1 MQQLIYFIQKYRYF
15 LFFLFLE
22 LIAFQLIINN
32 LNFHNSKFINSASS
46 ITGDFYKKTN
56 SIRDYFQLDI
66 ENKELLNENLILKNK
81 LERLSQK
88 IDTVAVTKIFEKT
101 NASQRYSYLQGRIE
115 KNQFRNNYNFLTINL
130 GKKDSITPEMGVINS
145 KGILGI
151 VENVL
156 HRYSRVRSILNKSSK
171 INAKLK
177 NSNYFGTLTWDGF
190 DYNITQL
197 LDIPRQAK
205 LKVGDTI
212 ITGGMSS
219 IFPEGI
225 PIGSIDTIVNGL
237 SIKRVINIKLFND
250 MSSLKNI
257 YVVKDFDKQ
266 QLMNLE
272 KTENE

>member
-32 LNFHNSKFINSASS
+32 LSFHKSKFINSASS
-46 ITGDFYKKTN
+46 ITGGFYSKTN
-56 SIRDYFQLDI
+56 SMRDYFQLDI
-66 ENKELLNENLILKNK
+66 ENKELLNENLILRNK
-81 LERLSQK
+81 LEKLSQS
-88 IDTVAVTKIFEKT
+88 IDTPALTEIFEKT
-101 NASQRYSYLQGRIE
+101 DFRQRYSYIQGRIE
-115 KNQFRNNYNFLTINL
+115 KNQFRSNYNFLTINL
-130 GKKDSITPEMGVINS
+130 GKKDSLVPEMGVINS

-151 VENVL
+151 TENVL
-156 HRYSRVRSILNKSSK
+156 HSYSRVRSILNKNSK

-177 NSNYFGTLTWDGF
+177 NSNYFGTLTWDGL
-190 DYNITQL
+190 DYNSTQL
-197 LDIPRQAK
+197 LDIPRQAR

-225 PIGSIDTIVNGL
+225 PIGSIDNIANEA
-237 SIKRVINIKLFND
+237 SIKRIINIKLFND

-257 YVVKDFDKQ
+257 YVVKNFDKQ

-272 KTENE
+272 KTSNE

>member
-15 LFFLFLE
+15 LFFLLLE

-32 LNFHNSKFINSASS
+32 LSFHNSKFINSAST
-46 ITGDFYKKTN
+46 ITGGFYNKTN
-56 SIRDYFQLDI
+56 SISDYFQLDT
-66 ENKELLNENLILKNK
+66 ENKELLNENLILRNK
-81 LERLSQK
+81 LEKLSQN
-88 IDTVAVTKIFEKT
+88 IDTIAVTKIFEKT
-101 NASQRYSYLQGRIE
+101 KLRQRYLYFKGRIE

-130 GKKDSITPEMGVINS
+130 GSKDSVGKEMGVINS

-151 VENVL
+151 TENVL
-156 HRYSRVRSILNKSSK
+156 HNYSRVRSILNKNSK

-197 LDIPRQAK
+197 LDIPRQAV

-225 PIGSIDTIVNGL
+225 PIGRVDNIVNGA
-237 SIKRVINIKLFND
+237 SIKRIINIQLFND

-272 KTENE
+272 KTDNE

>member
-101 NASQRYSYLQGRIE
+101 NASQRYLYLQGRIE

-225 PIGSIDTIVNGL
+225 PIGSIDTIVNGA

>member
-32 LNFHNSKFINSASS
+32 LSFHKSKFINSASS
-46 ITGDFYKKTN
+46 ITGDFYSKTN
-56 SIRDYFQLDI
+56 SIRDYFQIDT
-66 ENKELLNENLILKNK
+66 ENKELLNENLILRNK
-81 LERLSQK
+81 LEKLSQS
-88 IDTVAVTKIFEKT
+88 IDTSPITKIFEKT
-101 NASQRYSYLQGRIE
+101 DLRQRYSYIQGRIE

-130 GKKDSITPEMGVINS
+130 GKKDSLVPEMGVINS

-151 VENVL
+151 TENVL
-156 HRYSRVRSILNKSSK
+156 QRYSRVRSILNKNSK

-177 NSNYFGTLTWDGF
+177 NSDYFGTLTWDGL
-190 DYNITQL
+190 DYNNTQL

-225 PIGSIDTIVNGL
+225 PIGSIDNIVNEA
-237 SIKRVINIKLFND
+237 SIKRIINIKLFND
-250 MSSLKNI
+250 MSNLKNI

-272 KTENE
+272 KTSNE

>member
-32 LNFHNSKFINSASS
+32 LSFHKSKFINSASS
-46 ITGDFYKKTN
+46 ITGGFYSKTN
-56 SIRDYFQLDI
+56 SMRDYFQLDI
-66 ENKELLNENLILKNK
+66 ENKELLNENLILRNK
-81 LERLSQK
+81 LEKLSQS
-88 IDTVAVTKIFEKT
+88 IDTPALTEIFEKT
-101 NASQRYSYLQGRIE
+101 DFRQRYSYIQGRIE
-115 KNQFRNNYNFLTINL
+115 KNQFRSNYNFLTINL
-130 GKKDSITPEMGVINS
+130 GKKDSLVPEMGVINS

-151 VENVL
+151 TENVL
-156 HRYSRVRSILNKSSK
+156 HSYSRVRSILNKNSK

-177 NSNYFGTLTWDGF
+177 NSNYFGTLTWDGL
-190 DYNITQL
+190 DYNSTQL
-197 LDIPRQAK
+197 LDIPRQAR

-225 PIGSIDTIVNGL
+225 PIGSIDNIANEA
-237 SIKRVINIKLFND
+237 SIKRIINIKLFND

-272 KTENE
+272 KTSNE

>member
-1 MQQLIYFIQKYRYF
+1 MQQLINFIQKYRYF

-32 LNFHNSKFINSASS
+32 LSFHKSKFINSASS
-46 ITGDFYKKTN
+46 ITGGFYNKINTI
-56 SIRDYFQLDI
+56 SDYFQLDI
-66 ENKELLNENLILKNK
+66 ENKELLNENLILRNK
-81 LERLSQK
+81 LEKLSQN
-88 IDTVAVTKIFEKT
+88 IDTVAVSKIFNKT
-101 NASQRYSYLQGRIE
+101 KFSQRYSYFQGRVE

-130 GKKDSITPEMGVINS
+130 GEKDSITPEMGVINS

-151 VENVL
+151 TENVL
-156 HRYSRVRSILNKSSK
+156 QSYSRVRSILNKNSK

-177 NSNYFGTLTWDGF
+177 NSNYFGTLTWDGL

-225 PIGSIDTIVNGL
+225 PIGRVNNIVNEL
-237 SIKRVINIKLFND
+237 SIKRIINIQLFND
-250 MSSLKNI
+250 MSNLKNI

-272 KTENE
+272 KLSNE

>member
-15 LFFLFLE
+15 LFFLLLE

-32 LNFHNSKFINSASS
+32 LSFHNSKFINSAST
-46 ITGDFYKKTN
+46 ITGGFYNKTN
-56 SIRDYFQLDI
+56 SISDYFQLDT
-66 ENKELLNENLILKNK
+66 ENKELLNENLILRNK
-81 LERLSQK
+81 LEKLSQN
-88 IDTVAVTKIFEKT
+88 IDTIAVTKIFEKT
-101 NASQRYSYLQGRIE
+101 KLRQRYLYFKGRIE

-130 GKKDSITPEMGVINS
+130 GSKDSVRKEMGVINS

-151 VENVL
+151 TENVL
-156 HRYSRVRSILNKSSK
+156 HNYSRVRSILNKNSK

-197 LDIPRQAK
+197 LDIPRQAV

-225 PIGSIDTIVNGL
+225 PIGRVDNIVNGA
-237 SIKRVINIKLFND
+237 SIKRIINIQLFND

-272 KTENE
+272 KTDNE

>member
-1 MQQLIYFIQKYRYF
+1 MQQLINFIQKYRYF

-32 LNFHNSKFINSASS
+32 LSFHKSKFISSASS
-46 ITGDFYKKTN
+46 ITGGFYNKINTI
-56 SIRDYFQLDI
+56 SDYFQLDI
-66 ENKELLNENLILKNK
+66 ENKELLNENLILRNK
-81 LERLSQK
+81 LEKLSQNM
-88 IDTVAVTKIFEKT
+88 DTVAVSKIFNKT
-101 NASQRYSYLQGRIE
+101 KFIQRYSYFQGRVE

-130 GKKDSITPEMGVINS
+130 GEKDSITPEMGVINS

-151 VENVL
+151 TENVL
-156 HRYSRVRSILNKSSK
+156 QSYSRVRSILNKNSK

-177 NSNYFGTLTWDGF
+177 NSNYFGTLTWDGL

-225 PIGSIDTIVNGL
+225 PIGRVNNIVNEL
-237 SIKRVINIKLFND
+237 SIKRIINIQLFND
-250 MSSLKNI
+250 MSNLKNI

-272 KTENE
+272 KLSNE

>member
-225 PIGSIDTIVNGL
+225 PIGSIDTIVNGV

-272 KTENE
+272 KTDNE

>member
-88 IDTVAVTKIFEKT
+88 IDTVAVTEIFEKT

-225 PIGSIDTIVNGL
+225 PIGSIDTIVNGA

>member
-1 MQQLIYFIQKYRYF
+1 MQQLINFIQKYRYF

-22 LIAFQLIINN
+22 FIAFQLIINN
-32 LNFHNSKFINSASS
+32 LSFHKSKFISSASS
-46 ITGDFYKKTN
+46 ITGGFYNKINTI
-56 SIRDYFQLDI
+56 SDYFQLDI
-66 ENKELLNENLILKNK
+66 ENKELLNENLILRNK
-81 LERLSQK
+81 LEKLSQN
-88 IDTVAVTKIFEKT
+88 IDTVAVSKIFNKT
-101 NASQRYSYLQGRIE
+101 KFSQRYSYFQGRVE

-130 GKKDSITPEMGVINS
+130 GEKDSITPEMGVINS

-151 VENVL
+151 TENVL
-156 HRYSRVRSILNKSSK
+156 QSYSRVRSILNKNSK

-177 NSNYFGTLTWDGF
+177 NSNYFGTLTWDGL

-197 LDIPRQAK
+197 MDIPRQAK

-225 PIGSIDTIVNGL
+225 PIGRVNNIVNEL
-237 SIKRVINIKLFND
+237 SIKRIINIQLFND
-250 MSSLKNI
+250 MSNLKNI

-272 KTENE
+272 KSSNE

>member
-101 NASQRYSYLQGRIE
+101 NVSQRYSYLQGRIE

-225 PIGSIDTIVNGL
+225 PIGSIDTIVNGA

>member
-15 LFFLFLE
+15 LFFLLLE

-32 LNFHNSKFINSASS
+32 LSFHNSKFINSAST
-46 ITGDFYKKTN
+46 ITGGFYNKTN
-56 SIRDYFQLDI
+56 SISDYFQLDT
-66 ENKELLNENLILKNK
+66 ENKELLNENLILRNK
-81 LERLSQK
+81 LEKLSQN
-88 IDTVAVTKIFEKT
+88 IDTIAVTKIFEKT
-101 NASQRYSYLQGRIE
+101 KLRQRYLYFKGRIE

-130 GKKDSITPEMGVINS
+130 GSKDSVRKEMGVINS

-151 VENVL
+151 TENVL
-156 HRYSRVRSILNKSSK
+156 HNYSRVRSILNKNSK

-197 LDIPRQAK
+197 LDIPRQAV

-225 PIGSIDTIVNGL
+225 PIGRVDNIVNGA
-237 SIKRVINIKLFND
+237 SIKRIINIQLFND

-266 QLMNLE
+266 QLMNLK
-272 KTENE
+272 KTDNE

>member
-32 LNFHNSKFINSASS
+32 LSFHNSKFINSASS
-46 ITGDFYKKTN
+46 ITGGFYNKFN
-56 SIRDYFQLDI
+56 SISDYFQLDI
-66 ENKELLNENLILKNK
+66 ENKELLSENLILRNK
-81 LERLSQK
+81 LERLFHR
-88 IDTVAVTKIFEKT
+88 IDTVTATKIFEKT
-101 NASQRYSYLQGRIE
+101 NANQRYFYLQGRIE
-115 KNQFRNNYNFLTINL
+115 KNQYRNNYNFLTINL
-130 GKKDSITPEMGVINS
+130 GRKDSITPEMGVINS

-197 LDIPRQAK
+197 LDIPRQAR

-225 PIGSIDTIVNGL
+225 PIGSIDTIVNGA

>member
-225 PIGSIDTIVNGL
+225 PIGSIDTIVNGV

>member
-32 LNFHNSKFINSASS
+32 LSFHKSKFINSASS
-46 ITGDFYKKTN
+46 ITGGFYSKTN
-56 SIRDYFQLDI
+56 SMRDYFQLDI
-66 ENKELLNENLILKNK
+66 ENKELLNENLILRNK
-81 LERLSQK
+81 LEKLSQS
-88 IDTVAVTKIFEKT
+88 IDTPALTGIFEKT
-101 NASQRYSYLQGRIE
+101 DFRQRYSYIQGRIE
-115 KNQFRNNYNFLTINL
+115 KNQFRSNYNFLTINL
-130 GKKDSITPEMGVINS
+130 GKKDSLVPEMGVINS

-151 VENVL
+151 TENVL
-156 HRYSRVRSILNKSSK
+156 HSYSRVRSILNKNSK

-177 NSNYFGTLTWDGF
+177 NSNYFGTLTWDGL
-190 DYNITQL
+190 DYNSTQL
-197 LDIPRQAK
+197 LDIPRQAR
-205 LKVGDTI
+205 LKIGDTI

-225 PIGSIDTIVNGL
+225 PIGSIDNIVNEA
-237 SIKRVINIKLFND
+237 SIKRIINIKLFND
-250 MSSLKNI
+250 MSNLKNI

-272 KTENE
+272 KTSNE

>member
-1 MQQLIYFIQKYRYF
+1 MQQLINFIQKYRYF

-32 LNFHNSKFINSASS
+32 LSFHKSKFISSASS
-46 ITGDFYKKTN
+46 ITGGFYNKINTI
-56 SIRDYFQLDI
+56 SDYFQLDI
-66 ENKELLNENLILKNK
+66 ENKELLNENLILRNK
-81 LERLSQK
+81 LEKLSQN
-88 IDTVAVTKIFEKT
+88 IDTVAVSKIFNKT
-101 NASQRYSYLQGRIE
+101 KFSQRYSYFQGRVE

-130 GKKDSITPEMGVINS
+130 GEKDSITPEMGVINS

-151 VENVL
+151 TENVL
-156 HRYSRVRSILNKSSK
+156 QSYSRVRSILNKNSK

-177 NSNYFGTLTWDGF
+177 NSNYFGTLTWDGL

-225 PIGSIDTIVNGL
+225 PIGRVNNIVNEL
-237 SIKRVINIKLFND
+237 SIKRIINIQLFND
-250 MSSLKNI
+250 MSNLKNI

-272 KTENE
+272 KSSNE

>member
-15 LFFLFLE
+15 LFFLLLE

-32 LNFHNSKFINSASS
+32 LSFHNSKFINSAST
-46 ITGDFYKKTN
+46 ITGGFYNKTN
-56 SIRDYFQLDI
+56 SISDYFQLDT
-66 ENKELLNENLILKNK
+66 ENKELLNENLILRNK
-81 LERLSQK
+81 LEKLSQN
-88 IDTVAVTKIFEKT
+88 IDTIAVTKIFEKT
-101 NASQRYSYLQGRIE
+101 KLRQRYLYLKGRIE

-130 GKKDSITPEMGVINS
+130 GSKDSVRKEMGVINS

-151 VENVL
+151 TENVL
-156 HRYSRVRSILNKSSK
+156 HNYSRVRSILNKNSK

-197 LDIPRQAK
+197 LDIPRQAV

-212 ITGGMSS
+212 TTGGMSS

-225 PIGSIDTIVNGL
+225 PIGRVDNIVNGA
-237 SIKRVINIKLFND
+237 SIKRIINIQLFND

-272 KTENE
+272 KTDNE

>member
-32 LNFHNSKFINSASS
+32 LSFHKSKFINSASS
-46 ITGDFYKKTN
+46 ITGDFYSKTN
-56 SIRDYFQLDI
+56 SIRDYFQLDT
-66 ENKELLNENLILKNK
+66 ENKELLNENLILRNK
-81 LERLSQK
+81 LEKLSQG
-88 IDTVAVTKIFEKT
+88 IDTSPITKIFEKT
-101 NASQRYSYLQGRIE
+101 DLRQRYSYIQGRIE

-130 GKKDSITPEMGVINS
+130 GKKDSLVPEMGVINS

-151 VENVL
+151 IENVL
-156 HRYSRVRSILNKSSK
+156 QRYSRVRSILNKNSK

-177 NSNYFGTLTWDGF
+177 NSDYFGTLTWDGL
-190 DYNITQL
+190 DYNNTQL

-225 PIGSIDTIVNGL
+225 PIGSIDNIVNEA
-237 SIKRVINIKLFND
+237 SIKRIINIKLFND
-250 MSSLKNI
+250 MSNLKNI

-272 KTENE
+272 KTSNE

>member
-15 LFFLFLE
+15 LFFLLLE

-32 LNFHNSKFINSASS
+32 LSFHNSKFINSAST
-46 ITGDFYKKTN
+46 ITGGFYNKTN
-56 SIRDYFQLDI
+56 SISDYFQLDT
-66 ENKELLNENLILKNK
+66 ENKELLNENLILRNK
-81 LERLSQK
+81 LEKLSQN
-88 IDTVAVTKIFEKT
+88 IDTIAVTKIFKKT
-101 NASQRYSYLQGRIE
+101 KFRQRYSYLKGRIE

-130 GKKDSITPEMGVINS
+130 GRKDSVSKEMGVINS

-151 VENVL
+151 TENVL
-156 HRYSRVRSILNKSSK
+156 HNYSRVRSILNKNSK

-197 LDIPRQAK
+197 LDIPRQAV

-225 PIGSIDTIVNGL
+225 PIGRVDNIVNGA
-237 SIKRVINIKLFND
+237 SIKRIINIQLFND

-272 KTENE
+272 KTDNE

>member
-1 MQQLIYFIQKYRYF
+1 MQQLINFIQKYRYF

-22 LIAFQLIINN
+22 FIAFQLIINN
-32 LNFHNSKFINSASS
+32 LSFHKSKFISSASS
-46 ITGDFYKKTN
+46 ITGGFYNKINTI
-56 SIRDYFQLDI
+56 SDYFQLDI
-66 ENKELLNENLILKNK
+66 ENKELLNENLILRNK
-81 LERLSQK
+81 LEKLSQNM
-88 IDTVAVTKIFEKT
+88 DTVAVSKIFNKT
-101 NASQRYSYLQGRIE
+101 KFSQRYSYFQGRVE

-130 GKKDSITPEMGVINS
+130 GEKDSITPEMGVINS

-151 VENVL
+151 TENVL
-156 HRYSRVRSILNKSSK
+156 QSYSRVRSILNKNSK

-177 NSNYFGTLTWDGF
+177 NSNYFGTLTWDGL

-225 PIGSIDTIVNGL
+225 PIGRVNNIVNEL
-237 SIKRVINIKLFND
+237 SIKRIINIQLFND
-250 MSSLKNI
+250 MSNLKNI

-272 KTENE
+272 KLNNE

>member
-1 MQQLIYFIQKYRYF
+1 MQQLINFIQKYRYF

-32 LNFHNSKFINSASS
+32 LSFHKSKFISSASS
-46 ITGDFYKKTN
+46 ITGGFYNKINTI
-56 SIRDYFQLDI
+56 SDYFQLDI
-66 ENKELLNENLILKNK
+66 ENKELLNENLILRNK
-81 LERLSQK
+81 LEKLSQN
-88 IDTVAVTKIFEKT
+88 IDTVAVSKIFNKT
-101 NASQRYSYLQGRIE
+101 KFSQRYSYFQGRVE

-130 GKKDSITPEMGVINS
+130 GEKDSITPEMGVINS

-151 VENVL
+151 TENVL
-156 HRYSRVRSILNKSSK
+156 QSYSRVRSILNKNSK

-177 NSNYFGTLTWDGF
+177 NSNYFGTLTWDGL
-190 DYNITQL
+190 DCNITQL

-225 PIGSIDTIVNGL
+225 PIGRVNNIVNEL
-237 SIKRVINIKLFND
+237 SIKRIINIQLFND
-250 MSSLKNI
+250 MSNLKNI

-272 KTENE
+272 KLSNE

>member
-1 MQQLIYFIQKYRYF
+1 MQQLINFIQKYRYF

-22 LIAFQLIINN
+22 FIAFQLIINN
-32 LNFHNSKFINSASS
+32 LSFHKSKFISSASS
-46 ITGDFYKKTN
+46 ITGGFYNKINTI
-56 SIRDYFQLDI
+56 SDYFQLDI
-66 ENKELLNENLILKNK
+66 ENKELLNENLILRNK
-81 LERLSQK
+81 LEKLSQNM
-88 IDTVAVTKIFEKT
+88 DTVAVSKIFNKT
-101 NASQRYSYLQGRIE
+101 KFSQRYSYFQGRVE

-130 GKKDSITPEMGVINS
+130 GEKDSITPEMGVINS

-151 VENVL
+151 TENVL
-156 HRYSRVRSILNKSSK
+156 QSYSRVRSILNKNSK

-177 NSNYFGTLTWDGF
+177 NSNYFGTLTWDGL

-197 LDIPRQAK
+197 MDIPRQAK

-225 PIGSIDTIVNGL
+225 PIGRVNNIVNEL
-237 SIKRVINIKLFND
+237 SIKRIINIQLFND
-250 MSSLKNI
+250 MSNLKNI

-272 KTENE
+272 KTSNE

>member
-32 LNFHNSKFINSASS
+32 LNFHKSKFINSASS

-225 PIGSIDTIVNGL
+225 PIGSIDTIVNGV

>member
-81 LERLSQK
+81 LEKLSQN

-197 LDIPRQAK
+197 LDIPRQAR

-225 PIGSIDTIVNGL
+225 PIGSIDTIVNGA

-250 MSSLKNI
+250 ISSLKNI

>member
-225 PIGSIDTIVNGL
+225 PIGSIDTIVNGA

>member
-1 MQQLIYFIQKYRYF
+1 MQQLINFIQKYRYF

-22 LIAFQLIINN
+22 LIALQLIINN
-32 LNFHNSKFINSASS
+32 LSFHKSKFISSASS
-46 ITGDFYKKTN
+46 ITGGFYNKINTI
-56 SIRDYFQLDI
+56 SDYFQLDI
-66 ENKELLNENLILKNK
+66 ENKELLNENLTLRNK
-81 LERLSQK
+81 LEKLSQN
-88 IDTVAVTKIFEKT
+88 IDTVAVSKIFNKT
-101 NASQRYSYLQGRIE
+101 KFSQRYSYFQGRVE

-130 GKKDSITPEMGVINS
+130 GEKDSITPEMGVINS

-151 VENVL
+151 TENVL
-156 HRYSRVRSILNKSSK
+156 QSYSRVRSILNKNSK

-177 NSNYFGTLTWDGF
+177 NSNYFGTLTWDGL

-225 PIGSIDTIVNGL
+225 PIGRVNNIVNEL
-237 SIKRVINIKLFND
+237 SIKRIINIQLFND
-250 MSSLKNI
+250 MSNLKNI

-272 KTENE
+272 KLSNE

>member
-81 LERLSQK
+81 LEKLSQN

-197 LDIPRQAK
+197 LDIPRQAR

-225 PIGSIDTIVNGL
+225 PIGSIDTIVNVA
-237 SIKRVINIKLFND
+237 SIKSVINIKLFND

>member
-32 LNFHNSKFINSASS
+32 LSFHKSKFINSASS
-46 ITGDFYKKTN
+46 ITGDFYSKTN
-56 SIRDYFQLDI
+56 SIRDYFQLDT
-66 ENKELLNENLILKNK
+66 ENKELLNENLILRNK
-81 LERLSQK
+81 LEKLSQG
-88 IDTVAVTKIFEKT
+88 IDTSPVTKIFEKT
-101 NASQRYSYLQGRIE
+101 DLRQRYSYIQGRIE

-130 GKKDSITPEMGVINS
+130 GKKDSLVPEMGVINS

-151 VENVL
+151 TENVL
-156 HRYSRVRSILNKSSK
+156 QRYSRVRSILNKNSK

-177 NSNYFGTLTWDGF
+177 NSDYFGTLTWDGL
-190 DYNITQL
+190 DYNNTQL

-225 PIGSIDTIVNGL
+225 PIGSIDNIVNEA
-237 SIKRVINIKLFND
+237 SIKRIINIKLFND
-250 MSSLKNI
+250 MSNLKNI

-272 KTENE
+272 KTSNE

>member
-15 LFFLFLE
+15 LFFLLLE

-32 LNFHNSKFINSASS
+32 LSFHNSKFINSAST
-46 ITGDFYKKTN
+46 ITGGFYNKSN
-56 SIRDYFQLDI
+56 SISDYFQLDT
-66 ENKELLNENLILKNK
+66 ENKELLNENLILRNK
-81 LERLSQK
+81 LEKLSQN
-88 IDTVAVTKIFEKT
+88 IDTIAVTKIFEKT
-101 NASQRYSYLQGRIE
+101 KLRQRYLYFKGRIE

-130 GKKDSITPEMGVINS
+130 GSKDSVRKEMGVINS

-151 VENVL
+151 TENVL
-156 HRYSRVRSILNKSSK
+156 HNYSRVRSILNKNSK

-197 LDIPRQAK
+197 LDIPRQAV

-225 PIGSIDTIVNGL
+225 PIGRVDNIVNGA
-237 SIKRVINIKLFND
+237 SIKRIINIQLFND

-272 KTENE
+272 KTDNE

>member
-15 LFFLFLE
+15 LFFLLLE

-32 LNFHNSKFINSASS
+32 LSFHNSKFINSAST
-46 ITGDFYKKTN
+46 ITGGFYNKTN
-56 SIRDYFQLDI
+56 SISDYFQLDT
-66 ENKELLNENLILKNK
+66 ENKELLNENLILRNK
-81 LERLSQK
+81 LEKLSQN
-88 IDTVAVTKIFEKT
+88 IDTIAVTKIFEKT
-101 NASQRYSYLQGRIE
+101 KLRQRYLYFKGRIE

-130 GKKDSITPEMGVINS
+130 GSKDSVRKEMGIINS

-151 VENVL
+151 TENVL
-156 HRYSRVRSILNKSSK
+156 HNYSRVRSILNKNSK

-197 LDIPRQAK
+197 LDIPRQAV

-225 PIGSIDTIVNGL
+225 PIGRVDNIVNGA
-237 SIKRVINIKLFND
+237 SIKRIINIQLFND

-272 KTENE
+272 KTDNE

>member
-225 PIGSIDTIVNGL
+225 PIGSIDTIVNGV

-266 QLMNLE
+266 QLMSLE

>member
-15 LFFLFLE
+15 LFFLLLE

-32 LNFHNSKFINSASS
+32 LSFHNSKFINSAST
-46 ITGDFYKKTN
+46 ITGGFYNKTN
-56 SIRDYFQLDI
+56 SISDYFQLDT
-66 ENKELLNENLILKNK
+66 ENKELLNENLILRNK
-81 LERLSQK
+81 LEKLSQN
-88 IDTVAVTKIFEKT
+88 IDTIAVTKIFEKT
-101 NASQRYSYLQGRIE
+101 KLRQRYLYFKGRIE

-130 GKKDSITPEMGVINS
+130 GSKDSVRKEMGVINS

-151 VENVL
+151 TENVL
-156 HRYSRVRSILNKSSK
+156 HNYSRVRSILNKNSK

-197 LDIPRQAK
+197 LDIPRQAV

-225 PIGSIDTIVNGL
+225 PIGRVYNIVNGA
-237 SIKRVINIKLFND
+237 SIKRIINIQLFND

-272 KTENE
+272 KTDNE

>member
-1 MQQLIYFIQKYRYF
+1 MQQLINFIQKYRYF

-22 LIAFQLIINN
+22 FIAFQLIINN
-32 LNFHNSKFINSASS
+32 LSFHKSKFISSASS
-46 ITGDFYKKTN
+46 ITGGFYNKINTI
-56 SIRDYFQLDI
+56 SDYFQLDI
-66 ENKELLNENLILKNK
+66 ENKELLNENLILRNK
-81 LERLSQK
+81 LEKLSQNM
-88 IDTVAVTKIFEKT
+88 DTVAVSKIFNKT
-101 NASQRYSYLQGRIE
+101 KFSQRYSYFQGRVE

-130 GKKDSITPEMGVINS
+130 GEKDSITPEMGVINS

-151 VENVL
+151 TENVL
-156 HRYSRVRSILNKSSK
+156 QSYSRVRSILNKNSK

-177 NSNYFGTLTWDGF
+177 NSNYFGTLTWDGL

-225 PIGSIDTIVNGL
+225 PIGRVNNIVNEL
-237 SIKRVINIKLFND
+237 SIKRIINIQLFND
-250 MSSLKNI
+250 MSNLKNI

-272 KTENE
+272 KLSNE

>member
-32 LNFHNSKFINSASS
+32 LSFHKSKFINSASS
-46 ITGDFYKKTN
+46 ITGDFYSKTN
-56 SIRDYFQLDI
+56 SIRDYFQLDT
-66 ENKELLNENLILKNK
+66 ENKELLNENLILRNK
-81 LERLSQK
+81 LEKLSQG
-88 IDTVAVTKIFEKT
+88 IDTSPITKIFEKT
-101 NASQRYSYLQGRIE
+101 DLRQRYSYIQGRIE

-130 GKKDSITPEMGVINS
+130 GKKDSLVPEMGVINS

-151 VENVL
+151 TENVL
-156 HRYSRVRSILNKSSK
+156 QRYSRVRSILNKNSK

-177 NSNYFGTLTWDGF
+177 NSDYFGTLTWDGL
-190 DYNITQL
+190 DYNSTQL

-205 LKVGDTI
+205 LEVGDTI

-225 PIGSIDTIVNGL
+225 PIGSIDNIVNEA
-237 SIKRVINIKLFND
+237 SIKRIINIKLFND
-250 MSSLKNI
+250 MSNLKNI

-272 KTENE
+272 KTSNE